1 MLTIKDLK
9 DLAMIYKDC
18 DDYKITVWDANQQK
32 RYKLVFTGSSR
43 TDKTMS
49 FNLVEDA
56 LSDKEQYQID
66 LLNKLITLNRQIRIL
81 KEEYNKTNAE
91 YESQKNT

>member
-1 MLTIKDLK
+1 
-9 DLAMIYKDC
+9 
-18 DDYKITVWDANQQK
+18 
-32 RYKLVFTGSSR
+32 
-43 TDKTMS
+43 MS

-81 KEEYNKTNAE
+81 KEEYNKINAE
-91 YESQKNT
+91 YESQKNI